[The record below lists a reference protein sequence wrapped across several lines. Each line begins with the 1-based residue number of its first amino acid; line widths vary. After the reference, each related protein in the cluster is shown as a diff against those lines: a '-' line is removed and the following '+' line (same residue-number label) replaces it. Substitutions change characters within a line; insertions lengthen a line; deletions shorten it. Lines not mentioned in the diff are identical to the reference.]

1 MTTYVA
7 LNGTPTYNRAKYKPH
22 DKTLVRIGKATHN
35 AAANAVASASVVNML
50 TIPANS
56 VIIGVWGQVAVD
68 SAAADVELDIGL
80 SNAGGEEYGA
90 KVETNAAAGTVA
102 AAECLDN
109 AAFVAS
115 ATTIGLQAS
124 NSLEW
129 NTGSYTVIAAW
140 IELDAITALN

>member
-7 LNGTPTYNRAKYKPH
+7 KSGTTKYNRAKYKPH
-22 DKTLVRIGKATHN
+22 DKTLVRVVKATHN
-35 AAANAVASASVVNML
+35 AAAQLVASASVVNMV

-56 VIIGVWGQVAVD
+56 VILGIWGQSVVD

-90 KVETNAAAGTVA
+90 KVETNAAAGTVSA
-102 AAECLDN
+102 GECLDN
-109 AAFVAS
+109 VVFTAS
-115 ATTIGLQAS
+115 ATTVGLQPS

-129 NTGSYTVIAAW
+129 NTGEYAVVVAY
-140 IELDAITALN
+140 IELDSITSAN